1 MTIFISYSRRDSEFV
16 DRLIQQL
23 EKNGFDAWVDREDI
37 RGGAAWGAAIS
48 EAIRRCQAVIV
59 VLSSGSTA
67 SDNVAR
73 ELSLA
78 DRHKRPII
86 PVRFEASPISAALEF
101 QLAGLQIIEFS
112 RRDFARSV
120 DEVVHALR
128 GLPPAPP
135 AEGRRQAE
143 PIATRERK
151 MIGSSRRMGYW
162 VLGIL
167 LVIALAVTLRQMGV
181 FDRRDRRT
189 AVVPKR
195 PNPPAGT
202 PVPAATPGTE
212 PEVKAGAAAY
222 KILSVKVDPNTQE
235 KRTLRLSIRV
245 TVDKN
250 TRGLALGP
258 NSFRVLVDR
267 LVLPPTKYPRQM
279 LSPRTVQDV
288 DVEFVIPKTLNQV
301 VLQVGAV
308 RRETGEIP
316 LDLSAWAR

>member
-1 MTIFISYSRRDSEFV
+1 MTIFISYSRRDSELV
-16 DRLIQQL
+16 DQFIQQL
-23 EKNGFDAWVDREDI
+23 EKHGFDAWVDREDI

-48 EAIRRCQAVIV
+48 EGIRRCQAVIV
-59 VLSSGSTA
+59 VLSSRSTA

-78 DRHKRPII
+78 DQHKRPII
-86 PVRFEASPISAALEF
+86 PVRFEASPLSAALEF

-112 RRDFARSV
+112 RRDFAHSV
-120 DEVVHALR
+120 DVVVQALR
-128 GLPPAPP
+128 GLPQVPL
-135 AEGRRQAE
+135 EQGRQPKSIQTQEAKQ
-143 PIATRERK
+143 T
-151 MIGSSRRMGYW
+151 GSRRPRGYW
-162 VLGIL
+162 VLGIIAA
-167 LVIALAVTLRQMGV
+167 IALAVTLHQMGV

-202 PVPAATPGTE
+202 PVPTTRPGAE
-212 PEVKAGAAAY
+212 PEIKVGPAAY
-222 KILSVKVDPNTQE
+222 KILSVKVDPNTQDN
-235 KRTLRLSIRV
+235 RTLRLSVRV
-245 TVDKN
+245 TVDKD

-267 LVLPPTKYPRQM
+267 LVLPPTRYPRKM

-288 DVEFVIPKTLNQV
+288 DVEFVMPKTSNQV

-316 LDLSAWAR
+316 LDLNAWTR